1 MHILFGHIAKIE
13 RRKGKNRIWVG
24 AKLGGPERV
33 RNGRGHY
40 RDEEKA
46 SGSGRYNE
54 ENATQAMTIIC
65 FDFDYSEKATR
76 RANYALIF

>member
-1 MHILFGHIAKIE
+1 MNIE
-13 RRKGKNRIWVG
+13 RRKDKNRIWIG

-46 SGSGRYNE
+46 SGSGRYDE
-54 ENATQAMTIIC
+54 ENATQAMNMIR
-65 FDFDYSEKATR
+65 FDFDYFEKEQR
-76 RANYALIF
+76 VVQIMH